1 MVHDAAVAN
10 RHDQALRAFFP
21 QRAKKND
28 KAGRK
33 KSELSRLRA
42 KKHSPIP
49 FILRSSAVATLALGA
64 LWYVAP
70 MIAVA
75 PLARM
80 PVGTATAQLVM
91 PKPRLNLDW
100 AEAARAKAAKLV
112 QAAAAASAVTTAK
125 ADVGVVP
132 ASVETTDMRHT
143 FLDMLQSALGGD
155 SEVVQFGSVRI
166 ARSLVAD
173 ILRAAQETDM
183 DPVLLMAIAD
193 KESSFQPDVGAR
205 TSSAVGLFQF
215 VDSTWLRVV
224 REFGASHGLER
235 EAKLIVPAGDR
246 LTVSDP
252 RERQRI
258 LDLRREPYIA
268 SVMAAEML
276 KKDGSRIAQNIGR
289 DLTTGEIYLAHFLG
303 PDDAERFMNKVVGQ
317 PKYVA
322 ARLLPKPARANSA
335 IFYARHGRRS
345 KPVTVAAVHEKFEN
359 MMDLRLDR
367 YRSVSQMAG
376 VTAYTDID
384 AR

>member
-10 RHDQALRAFFP
+10 RHDQASRAFFP

-28 KAGRK
+28 KAGGK
-33 KSELSRLRA
+33 KSELSRLQA
-42 KKHSPIP
+42 KRHSPVP
-49 FILRSSAVATLALGA
+49 FIIRSSVMATLALGA

-70 MIAVA
+70 TIALGPMVRA
-75 PLARM
+75 
-80 PVGTATAQLVM
+80 PVGAPSVQLAM
-91 PKPRLNLDW
+91 PKPRLNLNW
-100 AEAARAKAAKLV
+100 AEAAREKTAKLMTV
-112 QAAAAASAVTTAK
+112 AATTAG
-125 ADVGVVP
+125 DESD
-132 ASVETTDMRHT
+132 ASNQTPEQAQTTEMRRT

-155 SEVVQFGSVRI
+155 SDVVQFGPVRV

-173 ILRAAQETDM
+173 ILRAAQDTDT

-215 VDSTWLRVV
+215 VEGTWLRVL

-235 EAKLIVPAGDR
+235 EAKLIVPGPDK
-246 LTVSDP
+246 LQISDP
-252 RERQRI
+252 RERQHI
-258 LDLRREPYIA
+258 LDLRRDPYIA

-303 PDDAERFMNKVVGQ
+303 PDDAERFMDKVVGQ

-322 ARLLPKPARANSA
+322 ARLLPKPARANSS

-359 MMDLRLDR
+359 MMDLRFDR
-367 YRSVSQMAG
+367 YRSVSQLAG
-376 VTAYTDID
+376 VTAYTDLD